1 MWAAGTGM
9 GGGRTVDRESAVRR
23 RTPSARSTVP
33 RPRRSASPSWRRAP
47 PPSRNAP
54 PSSPPRGR
62 CGPRCPGSPRGST
75 TSSAGPSRRY
85 APGSDTRRF
94 RSRGSTGRRFDVVA
108 TDAGYRDARNA
119 DQLVDG
125 LRALTALGR
134 PAAVTE
140 FGYTT
145 YRGSVDAG
153 GRGAVIEWDD
163 RARPTRF
170 TTPVT
175 RDEQA
180 QADYCVNS
188 SASPPSSPS
197 TRSSSTP
204 SPATTSRTRKPTT
217 TTTSTRRPSA

>member
-1 MWAAGTGM
+1 M
-9 GGGRTVDRESAVRR
+9 RR

-75 TSSAGPSRRY
+75 TSSAGPSRSR
-85 APGSDTRRF
+85 TRPV
-94 RSRGSTGRRFDVVA
+94 RRLDRIRASLPLEGVDWTPFDVVA